1 MITVTWDSSGS
12 YLSTGDSGGSKHFL
26 VRTKLGPCGYYLVR
40 KAARLGIGSN
50 GVLPGGDLQ
59 PPCDVSL
66 GVKAQREYSRPR
78 MSENATYKEFERSKT
93 KNGQSRLDKGGG

>member
-26 VRTKLGPCGYYLVR
+26 VQVPSRVRVAYYLVR

-50 GVLPGGDLQ
+50 GVLPGG
-59 PPCDVSL
+59 
-66 GVKAQREYSRPR
+66 
-78 MSENATYKEFERSKT
+78 
-93 KNGQSRLDKGGG
+93 